1 MKHLHSSFR
10 SHQKV
15 LVICLLALLAVP
27 MLASDIEIKL
37 RATLTGPVFNG
48 EQPSGKAEFEVENG
62 VKRFSVEVDNINLPD
77 GTAVAVFANGTKVG
91 TIKLVAQGGT
101 LLLSSAAG
109 QTVPNITVG
118 STVAVRFSGVRIL
131 GGKF

>member
-27 MLASDIEIKL
+27 MLASEIEIRL
-37 RATLTGPVFNG
+37 RATLSGPIFNG
-48 EQPSGKAEFEVENG
+48 EQPAGKAQFEVENG
-62 VKRFSVEVDNINLPD
+62 VKRFSVEVDNIDLPA

-118 STVAVRFSGVRIL
+118 STVAVKFSGVKIL

>member
-62 VKRFSVEVDNINLPD
+62 VKRFSVEVDNLDLPD
-77 GTAVAVFANGTKVG
+77 GTTVAVFANGTKVG
-91 TIKLVAQGGT
+91 VINLVAQGGT

-118 STVAVRFSGVRIL
+118 STVAVKFSGVKIL